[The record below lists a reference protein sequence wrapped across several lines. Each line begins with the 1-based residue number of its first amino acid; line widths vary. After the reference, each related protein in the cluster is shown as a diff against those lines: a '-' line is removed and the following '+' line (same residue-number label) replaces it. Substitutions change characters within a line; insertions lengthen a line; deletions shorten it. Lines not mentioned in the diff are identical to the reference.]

1 MNHEELLE
9 VLNQPLNKVYA
20 NRYLQVE
27 FLQSALRAV
36 VELHKPY
43 VHPSLYSETPML
55 LCSECT
61 LGGAKHE
68 HYPCPTIRAIQ
79 EQPK

>member
-27 FLQSALRAV
+27 FLQSALCAV
-36 VELHKPY
+36 VELHKQIDDNSC
-43 VHPSLYSETPML
+43 HHCATW
-55 LCSECT
+55 
-61 LGGAKHE
+61 
-68 HYPCPTIRAIQ
+68 YPCPTIEAI
-79 EQPK
+79 EKELK

>member
-36 VELHKPY
+36 VELHKPP
-43 VHPSLYSETPML
+43 VIQNGKKIWINNDCVA
-55 LCSECT
+55 CS
-61 LGGAKHE
+61 HNN
-68 HYPCPTIRAIQ
+68 PCPTLNAI
-79 EQPK
+79 EKELK

>member
-36 VELHKPY
+36 VELHKPNKNN
-43 VHPSLYSETPML
+43 
-55 LCSECT
+55 LCEICRYYMN
-61 LGGAKHE
+61 KHK
-68 HYPCPTIRAIQ
+68 YPCPTIQAI
-79 EQPK
+79 EKELK